1 MDVHY
6 EALQEV
12 EKALAEEKRANEARR
27 EFMKYIFHE
36 VRTPLNSLTMG
47 LDILER
53 SENLNESDI
62 ESLVMMKVYLEDT

>member
-62 ESLVMMKVYLEDT
+62 ESLVTMKVDLADS

>member
-62 ESLVMMKVYLEDT
+62 ESLVMMKVDLADS